1 MISYKG
7 RKYYLILLIVVSIFV
22 SSCKSDD
29 PVEPQIIPTR
39 GQLVSSTNGGLF
51 TIPLLQ
57 AMVGGISGGEQLKNK
72 IIYDVEYYKL
82 VYRTVD
88 SKGNVITV
96 SGALFLPKGKVNL
109 SLISVQHGTQ
119 TKRSNAGS
127 VNALSASEGLIA
139 AALGYYTL
147 VPDYIGLGES
157 SLTHPYHIAK
167 SSADPVID
175 IIRAG
180 KEFAGKNNIT
190 LNGQIFL
197 AGYSEG
203 GYVTMA
209 TQREIELNYKSEFPL
224 TAVAPMAGAYDLNL
238 TAKKILQGQT
248 YNQPAYLAY
257 FMVAYND
264 VYGWNNLNTFF
275 NSPYAE
281 KLPSLFSGNYTTDEI
296 NTQLTSD
303 VAKLI
308 NQNFANSYL
317 AGTEATLTSA
327 FTSNS
332 LLNWKPTA
340 PMRLYHGD
348 ADEYVPYENSVQA
361 KNYFLTQ
368 GVNVELVT
376 IPGGKHVSSALPSI
390 VAAIEWFGTL
400 KLAKRVLASNN

>member
-1 MISYKG
+1 MICYRD
-7 RKYYLILLIVVSIFV
+7 RKYLLILFV
-22 SSCKSDD
+22 AFSFFISSCKSDD
-29 PVEPQIIPTR
+29 PVEPQITPAR
-39 GQLVSSTNGGLF
+39 GQMISFTNGGSF
-51 TIPLLQ
+51 TVPLLQ
-57 AMVGGISGGEQLKNK
+57 VMVGGISGGDQLKNK
-72 IIYDVEYYKL
+72 LTYDVDYYKL

-96 SGALFLPKGKVNL
+96 SGAVFVPKGKANL

-119 TKRSNAGS
+119 TKRANAGS
-127 VNALSASEGLIA
+127 VNPLSASEGLIA
-139 AALGYYTL
+139 ASLGYFAI

-157 SLTHPYHIAK
+157 TLTHPYHVAK

-180 KEFAGKNNIT
+180 KEFAGKNNIK

-209 TQREIELNYKSEFPL
+209 THREIELNYKSEFPL

-238 TAKKILQGQT
+238 TAKKILQSSA

-264 VYGWNNLNTFF
+264 VYGWNNLSTFF

-281 KLPSLFSGNYTTDEI
+281 KLPSLFNGNYTTDEI
-296 NTQLTSD
+296 NAQLTND
-303 VAKLI
+303 VTKLI
-308 NQNFANSYL
+308 NQNFAKNYL
-317 AGTEATLTSA
+317 AGTETTLTSA

-332 LLNWKPTA
+332 LLNWKPNA

-368 GVNVELVT
+368 GANVELVT
-376 IPGGKHVSSALPSI
+376 VPGGKHVSSALPSI

-400 KLAKRVLASNN
+400 KLAKTYLASN

>member
-1 MISYKG
+1 MRFDKNLKFI
-7 RKYYLILLIVVSIFV
+7 LILIVGFSFFF
-22 SSCKSDD
+22 SSCKSED
-29 PVEPQIIPTR
+29 PVEPQIIPAR
-39 GQLVSSTNGGLF
+39 GQLVSSANGGLF

-57 AMVGGISGGEQLKNK
+57 AMIGGISGGEQLKNK
-72 IIYDVEYYKL
+72 ITYDVEYYKL
-82 VYRTVD
+82 AYRTVD

-96 SGALFLPKGKVNL
+96 SGALFLPKGKANL

-119 TKRSNAGS
+119 TKRANAGS
-127 VNALSASEGLIA
+127 VNALNASEGLIA
-139 AALGYYTL
+139 AALGYFSL

-157 SLTHPYHIAK
+157 TLTHPYHVAK

-209 TQREIELNYKSEFPL
+209 AQREIELNYKSEFPL

-238 TAKKILQGQT
+238 TAKKILQSQT

-264 VYGWNNLNTFF
+264 VYGWNNLTTFF

-281 KLPSLFSGNYTTDEI
+281 KLPSIFNGNYTTDEI
-296 NTQLTSD
+296 NAQLTSD
-303 VAKLI
+303 VTKLI
-308 NQNFANSYL
+308 NQNFASSYL
-317 AGTEATLTSA
+317 AGTETTLTSA

-368 GVNVELVT
+368 GVNVELVS

-400 KLAKRVLASNN
+400 KLAKRGLASNN

>member
-1 MISYKG
+1 MIFSKNN
-7 RKYYLILLIVVSIFV
+7 KFVLVLIIALSFFLAT
-22 SSCKSDD
+22 CKSND
-29 PVEPQIIPTR
+29 PVEPIITPAR
-39 GQLVSSTNGGLF
+39 GQLVSSTNGGSF
-51 TIPLLQ
+51 TAPLLQ
-57 AMVGGISGGEQLKNK
+57 TILSAIPGGESLKNK
-72 IIYDVEYYKL
+72 ILFDVDYFKL
-82 VYRTVD
+82 IYRTVD

-96 SGALFLPKGKVNL
+96 SGALFIPKGKTNL

-119 TKRSNAGS
+119 TKRTNVGS
-127 VNALSASEGLIA
+127 VNALSAPEGLIA
-139 AALGYYTL
+139 AALGYFAL
-147 VPDYIGLGES
+147 APDYIGLGES
-157 SLTHPYHIAK
+157 NVIHPYHIAK

-180 KEFAGKNNIT
+180 KEFAGKNSIA

-209 TQREIELNYKSEFPL
+209 AQREIELNYKSEFPL
-224 TAVAPMAGAYDLNL
+224 TAVAPMAGAYDLNM

-275 NSPYAE
+275 NSPYSE
-281 KLPSLFSGNYTTDEI
+281 KLLTLFNGNYTTDEI
-296 NTQLTSD
+296 NSQLTSD
-303 VAKLI
+303 LTKLI
-308 NQNFANSYL
+308 NQNFAKNYL
-317 AGTEATLTSA
+317 AGTETNLTAA
-327 FTSNS
+327 FTTNS
-332 LLNWKPTA
+332 LLNWKPIA

-348 ADEYVPYENSVQA
+348 ADEYVPYENSLQA
-361 KNYFLTQ
+361 KNYFLTK

-390 VAAIEWFGTL
+390 VAAIEWFGTMKL
-400 KLAKRVLASNN
+400 SKNYLAKN

>member
-1 MISYKG
+1 MILNIN
-7 RKYYLILLIVVSIFV
+7 RKQLTLILLAFLFFV
-22 SSCKSDD
+22 TSCKKDD
-29 PVEPQIIPTR
+29 SPVEPQITPAR
-39 GQLVSSTNGGLF
+39 GQVVSSTFNGTF
-51 TIPLLQ
+51 SIPLLQ
-57 AMVGGISGGEQLKNK
+57 AMVSSISGGEQFKNK
-72 IIYDVEYYKL
+72 ILYDVDYYKL

-88 SKGNVITV
+88 IKGNIIVV
-96 SGALFLPKGKVNL
+96 SGAVFLPKEKNNL
-109 SLISVQHGTQ
+109 SLVSVQHGTQ
-119 TKRSNAGS
+119 TKRINVGS
-127 VNALSASEGLIA
+127 VNALNATDGLIA
-139 AALGYYTL
+139 AALGYFAV

-157 SLTHPYHIAK
+157 MIVHPYHISK

-209 TQREIELNYKSEFPL
+209 AQREIEQNYKSEFQL

-238 TAKKILQGQT
+238 SAKKIFLGKT

-264 VYGWNNLNTFF
+264 VYGWNKLDTFF

-281 KLPSLFSGNYTTDEI
+281 KLPALFNGSKTTTEI
-296 NTQLTSD
+296 NSELTNDLS
-303 VAKLI
+303 KLL
-308 NQNFANSYL
+308 NQNFVNGYL
-317 AGTEATLTSA
+317 NGTETTLTAA
-327 FTSNS
+327 FSSNS
-332 LLNWKPTA
+332 LLDWKPTA

-361 KNYFLTQ
+361 KNYFLTR

-376 IPGGKHVSSALPSI
+376 IPGGTHGSAALPSI

-400 KLAKRVLASNN
+400 KLAKHYLAKY